1 MSSVKLKNEATISFI
16 KGTYWSNFQ
25 AQKPWKLDDYY
36 FALKIMFS
44 AFSQNHLFRHAQK
57 IIFLKQ
63 FCFKMVLT
71 KFFSYLC
78 Y

>member
-16 KGTYWSNFQ
+16 KGAYWSNFQ

-44 AFSQNHLFRHAQK
+44 AFHLLSKSPISTCTKNNIFKTVLFQNG
-57 IIFLKQ
+57 
-63 FCFKMVLT
+63 
-71 KFFSYLC
+71 SN
-78 Y
+78 

>member
-16 KGTYWSNFQ
+16 KGTYWSKFQ

-44 AFSQNHLFRHAQK
+44 TLPISTCTKNNIFKTVLFQNG
-57 IIFLKQ
+57 
-63 FCFKMVLT
+63 
-71 KFFSYLC
+71 SN
-78 Y
+78 